1 MKNLREQIV
10 SMSEKFGS
18 RLIGEIGN
26 ASIKIGDQ
34 SRGACFFLA
43 AYEPKI
49 PLELLK
55 ENIED

>member
-1 MKNLREQIV
+1 MRNLREQIT
-10 SMSEKFGS
+10 SIGEKFGS
-18 RLIGEIGN
+18 KLIGEIGN
-26 ASIKIGDQ
+26 ASMKIGDQ
-34 SRGACFFLA
+34 ARGSCFFLA